1 MSVSFRIR
9 DENLKRGIRK
19 YWIIRKNKSKFFN
32 GTQFLHCSNKTKPA
46 ELLSVKDLGLQYPI
60 LFFFFTM
67 DLEELYI
74 SSYPKQMISL
84 TEILSVQFASKLG
97 QLQRDKRLNEPCPIC
112 NPKLNCVLVLWQNK
126 TQTTTLLG
134 F

>member
-19 YWIIRKNKSKFFN
+19 YWIIRKNKSQIFN
-32 GTQFLHCSNKTKPA
+32 DTQFPHCSNKTKPA
-46 ELLSVKDLGLQYPI
+46 ELLSVKDLGLQYPR
-60 LFFFFTM
+60 LLFTM

-74 SSYPKQMISL
+74 SSYPKQVISL
-84 TEILSVQFASKLG
+84 TGVLSVQFASKLG
-97 QLQRDKRLNEPCPIC
+97 QLQKDRRLNEPYPIC
-112 NPKLNCVLVLWQNK
+112 SPKLNCGLVPWQK
-126 TQTTTLLG
+126 DTQTTTLLG